1 MAAVGI
7 AAYLG
12 AMILS
17 LGGVHASFH
26 LHDATL
32 RNCMRSAVS
41 FYDTTPLGRILN
53 RFSKDTDTIDTMI
66 PHNFRAWFMC
76 TFGVLESV
84 IAISVA
90 TPLILCVIVLVAVF
104 YVAVQVVVPLE
115 ASVCC
120 SVCLLVGWLVV
131 WLVGLFATPGYSYQ
145 PRTVEEMASY
155 Q

>member
-53 RFSKDTDTIDTMI
+53 RFSKDTDTIDTLI
-66 PHNFRAWFMC
+66 PQNFRAWFMC
-76 TFGVLESV
+76 TFSV
-84 IAISVA
+84 VATFIVISVA
-90 TPLILCVIVLVAVF
+90 TPLILAVILPLGLF
-104 YVAVQVVVPLE
+104 YVFVQVDT
-115 ASVCC
+115 
-120 SVCLLVGWLVV
+120 
-131 WLVGLFATPGYSYQ
+131 GLK
-145 PRTVEEMASY
+145 
-155 Q
+155 

>member
-1 MAAVGI
+1 MLAW
-7 AAYLG
+7 G
-12 AMILS
+12 AIE
-17 LGGVHASFH
+17 ASTV
-26 LHDATL
+26 LHDDIL